1 MNKSIEKGC
10 SNVAFRLIFDRM
22 STACFDTLDVEKLIR
37 PEFLVCVPWL
47 LSFGLHIWAI
57 KKSTSIENAAWEPAN
72 IRVHTILYTVSTMK

>member
-10 SNVAFRLIFDRM
+10 SNVAFRLVFDRM

-37 PEFLVCVPWL
+37 PKFLVCVPRL
-47 LSFGLHIWAI
+47 LCFDLHIWAV

-72 IRVHTILYTVSTMK
+72 IRVHTILYTVSMK